1 MKVLF
6 FAPHSAIWIHAFPEA
21 LVAEALVHEGHEIVY
36 VTCGRQ
42 LEAGCVAMSA
52 LGVFSDASSERKA
65 EVCRRCEGNKRILIR
80 EFGFSGCDL
89 SDALTTEDLV
99 ETDRILSDITRDN
112 FFELAVSGV
121 DVGRI
126 ALYEFLLDRKKS
138 TLGFETDAE
147 WRQYLVGLKNTLY
160 AVLGGKRLLEKEL
173 PDAVVV
179 YNALYSLNRAVCE
192 LATARGISHYFL
204 HAGGNLAHRLQ
215 TLLLAKGNTFDLL
228 RHAVEVWP
236 AYRDVPIDSQIAQT
250 VTDHFLE
257 LLRGR
262 SVFAYS
268 APRSV
273 DKKNF
278 VEKFGISSSQKVIC
292 ATLSSY
298 DERFAAETIGALVQ
312 SKDLLFPTQARWVEA
327 LIEFVR
333 TRPDRF
339 LVIRVHPREFPNKRE
354 GVKSLHASKLE
365 AMLRNLPS
373 NVAVNWPTDGL
384 SLYDL
389 AEIVDVFLNAWSS
402 VGKEM
407 SLLGIPVVLYSSD
420 LPLYP
425 ADINYLGTT
434 YQTYFDAVEQAI
446 TDGWQPKNIVR
457 TYRWCAIEYARM
469 LVDISDAYGGTE
481 HLPVGIL
488 DRVRAKLFRTFFP
501 YRQQLFDC
509 RTRPTQ
515 PRSESAINA
524 FFISGAQTVLDL
536 EHPALASQESV
547 SSELAVLRREIG
559 RILKVMYPG
568 GHVGKS
574 KLGAKLEMFVRG
586 LNGA

>member
-1 MKVLF
+1 
-6 FAPHSAIWIHAFPEA
+6 
-21 LVAEALVHEGHEIVY
+21 

-52 LGVFSDASSERKA
+52 QGVSSAASFERKA
-65 EVCRRCEGNKRILIR
+65 EICSRCEGNKRILIR

-89 SDALTTEDLV
+89 SDALTPEDLV
-99 ETDRILSDITRDN
+99 ETDRILSEITRDN
-112 FFELAVSGV
+112 FLELTIAGV

-138 TLGFETDAE
+138 ALGFETDAE
-147 WRQYLVGLKNTLY
+147 WRQYLVGLRNTLY
-160 AVLGGKRLLEKEL
+160 AVLGGERLLEREL

-179 YNALYSLNRAVCE
+179 YNALYSVNRAVCK
-192 LATARGISHYFL
+192 LATARGISQYFL

-215 TLLLAKGNTFDLL
+215 TLLLAKGNTFELL

-236 AYRDVPIDSQIAQT
+236 AYRDVPVDPQIAQV

-268 APRSV
+268 SPRSAEN
-273 DKKNF
+273 KTLL
-278 VEKFGISSSQKVIC
+278 ETFGISSSQKVIC

-298 DERFAAETIGALVQ
+298 DERFAAETIGAL
-312 SKDLLFPTQARWVEA
+312 SPPNDLLFPTQTEWIAA

-365 AMLRNLPS
+365 ALLRNLPS
-373 NVAVNWPTDGL
+373 NVAINWPTDQL
-384 SLYDL
+384 ALYGL

-434 YQTYFDAVEQAI
+434 YQSYFDAVEQAI
-446 TDGWQPKNIVR
+446 ADGWQPNNIVR
-457 TYRWCAIEYARM
+457 TYRWCAVEYGRM
-469 LVDISDAYGGTE
+469 LVDIADAYGGTE
-481 HLPVGIL
+481 HLPIGIL
-488 DRVRAKLFRTFFP
+488 DRVRAKFFRTFFP
-501 YRQQLFDC
+501 YRQQKTDC
-509 RTRPTQ
+509 RARPPQ
-515 PRSESAINA
+515 PRSESVINTL
-524 FFISGAQTVLDL
+524 FVSGAQTILDL
-536 EHPALASQESV
+536 AHPAPPSHEAV
-547 SSELAVLRREIG
+547 SPEMAVLRREID

-574 KLGAKLEMFVRG
+574 KLGTKLEMFVRG
-586 LNGA
+586 LNAA

>member
-1 MKVLF
+1 MKILF

-21 LVAEALVHEGHEIVY
+21 LVAESLAKGGHEIVY

-42 LEAGCVAMSA
+42 LNAGCVAMSA
-52 LGVFSDASSERKA
+52 QGVSSAASSERKA

-89 SDALTTEDLV
+89 SDALTPEDLV
-99 ETDRILSDITRDN
+99 ETDRILSEITRDN
-112 FFELAVSGV
+112 FLELTIAGI

-138 TLGFETDAE
+138 ALGFETDAE
-147 WRQYLVGLKNTLY
+147 WRQYLVALKNTLY
-160 AVLGGKRLLEKEL
+160 AVFGGERLLEREL

-179 YNALYSLNRAVCE
+179 YNALYSVNRAVCK
-192 LATARGISHYFL
+192 LATARGISQYFL

-215 TLLLAKGNTFDLL
+215 TLLLAKGNTFELL
-228 RHAVEVWP
+228 RHAVGVWP
-236 AYRDVPIDSQIAQT
+236 AYRDVPIDPQIARA

-268 APRSV
+268 SPRSA
-273 DKKNF
+273 KNGDLRG
-278 VEKFGISSSQKVIC
+278 KFGITSSQKVIC

-298 DERFAAETIGALVQ
+298 DERFAAETIGALPLA
-312 SKDLLFPTQARWVEA
+312 KDLLFPTQVQWVEA
-327 LIEFVR
+327 MIEFAR

-365 AMLRNLPS
+365 ALLRNLPS
-373 NVAVNWPTDGL
+373 NVAVNWPADGL

-407 SLLGIPVVLYSSD
+407 SLLGIPVVLYSSN
-420 LPLYP
+420 LPFYP

-434 YQTYFDAVEQAI
+434 YQDYFEAVEQAI
-446 TDGWQPKNIVR
+446 ADGWQPRNIIR
-457 TYRWCAIEYARM
+457 TYRWCAIEYGRM

-481 HLPVGIL
+481 RVPVGIL
-488 DRVRAKLFRTFFP
+488 DRARAKLIRILFP
-501 YRQQLFDC
+501 YKQQQHDC
-509 RTRPTQ
+509 RVRPAQ
-515 PRSESAINA
+515 IRSAPAINTLVV
-524 FFISGAQTVLDL
+524 SGVPTVLDIAPL
-536 EHPALASQESV
+536 VRPSQESV
-547 SSELAVLRREIG
+547 SSETAVLCREIG
-559 RILKVMYPG
+559 RILNAMYPG
-568 GHVGKS
+568 GDIGES
-574 KLGAKLEMFVRG
+574 KLGAKLEMFARG
-586 LNGA
+586 KNAA